1 VLESELLVRQ
11 RGVARQEHHRQVHA
25 APAQLG

>member
-1 VLESELLVRQ
+1 LLVRQ